1 MPSIFEFVNIVI
13 GKRGL
18 PTLDLV
24 LEFLHEWSVQHN
36 GDIDFLARNV
46 RLITGWRENID
57 TYFSY
62 LPESHYTIGYDDDK
76 FAEWMQEDNPT
87 GEERCIIIND
97 AFGVY
102 LSTSDRF
109 IKFRDLLPTAKQKRI
124 RIIIISQYVFP
135 QIPYQ
140 LVQLIEVVVYFKYPR
155 FQDFWTNIHARYLEP
170 HVHGR
175 QITLLQFETLISLF
189 KSRIVFKLQN
199 PQLAVLLD

>member
-1 MPSIFEFVNIVI
+1 MPSIFEFVNIVF

-24 LEFLHEWSVQHN
+24 LDFLHEWSVQHN

-46 RLITGWRENID
+46 RLITSWRETID

-62 LPESHYTIGYDDDK
+62 LPKSQYHIGYDDDK

-87 GEERCIIIND
+87 GEERCIIIHD
-97 AFGVY
+97 ALGVY
-102 LSTSDRF
+102 LSTSDRY
-109 IKFRDLLPTAKQKRI
+109 IKWRDLLPTAKQKRI
-124 RIIIISQYVFP
+124 RIIIIAQYVFP
-135 QIPYQ
+135 IPYP
-140 LVQLIEVVVYFKYPR
+140 LVQLIEVLVYFKYR
-155 FQDFWTNIHARYLEP
+155 VFEDIRDIHGRYLEP

-189 KSRIVFKLQN
+189 KSRIVFKLRH
-199 PQLAVLLD
+199 PQLTVLLD

>member
-1 MPSIFEFVNIVI
+1 MPSIFEFVNIVF

-24 LEFLHEWSVQHN
+24 LDFLHEWSVQHN

-46 RLITGWRENID
+46 RLITSWRETID

-62 LPESHYTIGYDDDK
+62 LPTSQYHIGYDDDK

-87 GEERCIIIND
+87 GEERCIIIHD
-97 AFGVY
+97 ALGVY
-102 LSTSDRF
+102 LSTSDHY
-109 IKFRDLLPTAKQKRI
+109 IKWRDLLPTAKQKRI
-124 RIIIISQYVFP
+124 RIIIIAQYVFP
-135 QIPYQ
+135 IPYP
-140 LVQLIEVVVYFKYPR
+140 LVQLIEVLVYFKYR
-155 FQDFWTNIHARYLEP
+155 VFEDIRAIHGRYLEP

-189 KSRIVFKLQN
+189 KSRIVFKLRH
-199 PQLAVLLD
+199 PQLTVLLD